1 MAPTV
6 VTLLLATILVA
17 FNSCGEVTAR
27 PAVIVVGA
35 GMSGISAAKTL
46 SEAGIKNIL
55 ILEATDRIG
64 GRMHKVQFGGLNVE
78 MGANWVEGVN
88 GQEVNPIWT
97 MAKKL
102 KLRTFYSDYS
112 NLSSNIYQ
120 QTDGLYK
127 SSIAQVAVE
136 RAENNSDAG
145 ADFSKTLAPSGLDDI
160 SVLSFQ
166 RLQQHVPSTP
176 LDMVVDYYSY
186 DYEFA
191 EPPRVTSLQ
200 NTQPLPTFA
209 NFGEDVY
216 FVADQ
221 RGYESVVYDLAGQ
234 FLVTDGRGN
243 IVDPRLKL
251 GKVSYQTRGKK
262 GQQTCKSPEH
272 RYVTRIACNAN
283 GYITL
288 QVVREISYS
297 KGGVIVKTEDGTT
310 YASDYVMVSASVGVL
325 QTELIKF
332 QPDLPAWKIL
342 AIYQFDMAIYT
353 KIFLKFPYTFWPTGK
368 GTEFFLYATGK
379 RGYYP
384 VWQQFE
390 AQYPDANVL
399 LVTVTDDESRR
410 IEQQPDNVTKA
421 EAMQVLRNM
430 FGKNIPEATDILVPK
445 WWSNRFYKGTFSN
458 WPIGVNKYEY
468 DQIRSSNFLF
478 NEKRHLWEEFTS
490 PESTRANIIMVMFTV
505 LSSQVE
511 DAVLILYFINKHA
524 SGALKLDFQHGS
536 GRFDFNGIA
545 FPNFLS

>member
-1 MAPTV
+1 MAPAAA
-6 VTLLLATILVA
+6 LLATLLVA
-17 FNSCGEVTAR
+17 FSAYGVTARSEAR
-27 PAVIVVGA
+27 PAVIIVGA

-46 SEAGIKNIL
+46 SEAGVRNIL

-64 GRMHKVQFGGLNVE
+64 GRMHKTQFAGLSVE

-97 MAKKL
+97 MANKL
-102 KLRTFYSDYS
+102 KLRNFFSDYG

-127 SSIAQVAVE
+127 PSIAQAALD
-136 RAENNSDAG
+136 RAENDSEAG
-145 ADFSKTLAPSGLDDI
+145 AEFSKTLSPSAVDDI

-176 LDMVVDYYSY
+176 LDMIVDYYSY

-209 NFGEDVY
+209 NFGDDVY
-216 FVADQ
+216 FVADP
-221 RGYESVVYDLAGQ
+221 RGYESVVYDLARK
-234 FLVTDGRGN
+234 FLATDRKGT

-251 GKVSYQTRGKK
+251 NKV
-262 GQQTCKSPEH
+262 
-272 RYVTRIACNAN
+272 VT
-283 GYITL
+283 
-288 QVVREISYS
+288 EIGYS
-297 KGGVIVKTEDGTT
+297 KGGVVVKTEDGST

-332 QPDLPAWKIL
+332 QPDMPAWKIL
-342 AIYQFDMAIYT
+342 AIYQFDMAVYT
-353 KIFLKFPYTFWPTGK
+353 KIFLKFPTTFWPTGK
-368 GTEFFLYATGK
+368 GTEFFLYASDK

-390 AQYPDANVL
+390 AQYPGANVL
-399 LVTVTDDESRR
+399 LVTVTDEESRR
-410 IEQQPDNVTKA
+410 IEQQSDNVTKA
-421 EAMQVLRNM
+421 EAMEVLRDM

-445 WWSNRFYKGTFSN
+445 WWSNKFFKGSFSN

-468 DQIRSSNFLF
+468 DQIRAPVGRVYFTGEHTSQYYNGYVHGAYLSGIDSAYMLIGCIKDGSCNFQIDP
-478 NEKRHLWEEFTS
+478 K
-490 PESTRANIIMVMFTV
+490 A
-505 LSSQVE
+505 
-511 DAVLILYFINKHA
+511 
-524 SGALKLDFQHGS
+524 
-536 GRFDFNGIA
+536 
-545 FPNFLS
+545 